1 MEEMKYF
8 EVEEGRIKAPI
19 ETHYVASDG
28 SWCSGG
34 EVLEDEAEIL
44 LWYRVI
50 EYNEDGTSH
59 NVVYY
64 NVCDDG
70 EHSNADEVLEQI
82 KADHPA
88 GEWQNHDW

>member
-1 MEEMKYF
+1 MRYF

-19 ETHYVASDG
+19 ETHYIDSG
-28 SWCSGG
+28 GGWCSGG

-44 LWYRVI
+44 LWYRVW
-50 EYNEDGTSH
+50 EYDEDGRPL

-70 EHSNADEVLEQI
+70 EHSNADEVLEKI

-88 GEWQNHDW
+88 SEWQNNDW

>member
-1 MEEMKYF
+1 MRYF
-8 EVEEGRIKAPI
+8 EVEEGRVESPI
-19 ETHYVASDG
+19 TTHAVASDG

-34 EVLEDEAEIL
+34 EVLEDRADIL
-44 LWYRVI
+44 LWYRVL

-70 EHSNADEVLEQI
+70 EYSDADEVFEQI
-82 KADHPA
+82 KADHPPE
-88 GEWQNHDW
+88 EWQNNDW

>member
-1 MEEMKYF
+1 MKYF
-8 EVEEGRIKAPI
+8 EVEEGRIESPI
-19 ETHYVASDG
+19 MTHAVASDG
-28 SWCSGG
+28 SWCSGE
-34 EVLEDEAEIL
+34 EVLEDRADIL
-44 LWYRVI
+44 LWYRVL
-50 EYNEDGTSH
+50 EYDEDGTSR

-88 GEWQNHDW
+88 DEWQNNDW